1 MWTAL
6 ASNNALRGNL
16 HWAGAS
22 TALANMMSTPRT
34 VTYGDIMILEP
45 NQAEWRL
52 MGYPVHTTVY
62 CVSGSINKLF
72 FGDWS
77 SLVMGTWGNGL
88 DLIVDPY
95 TGSSA
100 GTTRVV
106 GLYLV
111 DFCVRNPKSFAI
123 TTNP

>member
-1 MWTAL
+1 MWKGV

-16 HWAGAS
+16 NWVGAS
-22 TALANMMSTPRT
+22 TALANMMETLRGGTGSDLYILDPRQR
-34 VTYGDIMILEP
+34 DW
-45 NQAEWRL
+45 QL
-52 MGYPVHTTVY
+52 MGYPVYTSEN
-62 CVSGSINKLF
+62 CVFGGINKLF

-111 DFCVRNPKSFAI
+111 DFCVRNPKSFAA